1 MTSILRNSLLAKFSC
16 TGDACED
23 TCCKQWSMQMD
34 DATFARYQVKA
45 PELLDAVDTDDDGG
59 RIMRKSP
66 STGYCVKL
74 DGGIC
79 SIHKQYG
86 DSMLGDACHF
96 YPRAT
101 RALGDAVLMTATLSC
116 PEIARLALSE
126 DAWTF
131 AEQELER
138 LPSQMKNYLPE
149 GLSAEDALQVHQ
161 AFLKVA
167 EDESLSAEQAL
178 ARIASVSRSFEN
190 IPVSMWG
197 KAVGFYLQSAQGR
210 LPEAKLDAADPF
222 NLLHALCGLIVAT
235 HKPRTPRLQAVLDDM
250 QAALGATL
258 NWENASIALG
268 DDSQQRYR
276 TMQERW
282 RQEHAAIYAPAL
294 RRWLKMQLAL
304 ALFPFS
310 GLGDS
315 LSERITIIGVRLATL
330 RLAIMCRC
338 DIKGPSSAT
347 DDLVPLVQPLSRV
360 LDHLG
365 SSRFSLDVYAEP
377 KWLEEAR
384 MLGLL
389 SY

>member
-1 MTSILRNSLLAKFSC
+1 
-16 TGDACED
+16 
-23 TCCKQWSMQMD
+23 
-34 DATFARYQVKA
+34 
-45 PELLDAVDTDDDGG
+45 
-59 RIMRKSP
+59 
-66 STGYCVKL
+66 
-74 DGGIC
+74 
-79 SIHKQYG
+79 
-86 DSMLGDACHF
+86 
-96 YPRAT
+96 
-101 RALGDAVLMTATLSC
+101 
-116 PEIARLALSE
+116 
-126 DAWTF
+126 
-131 AEQELER
+131 
-138 LPSQMKNYLPE
+138 MKNYLPE
-149 GLSAEDALQVHQ
+149 GLSAEDALAVHQ
-161 AFLKVA
+161 AFLTAA

-190 IPVSMWG
+190 IPASMWG
-197 KAVGFYLQSAQGR
+197 KAVGFYLQSAEGR
-210 LPEAKLDAADPF
+210 LPAAQPNAADPF

-235 HKPRTPRLQAVLDDM
+235 RKPRTPRLQAVLDDM
-250 QAALGATL
+250 QSALGATL
-258 NWENASIALG
+258 DWENASIALSG
-268 DDSQQRYR
+268 DSGARYLAI
-276 TMQERW
+276 QGQW
-282 RQEHAAIYAPAL
+282 RNEHAALYVPML

-338 DIKGPSSAT
+338 AIKGPSSAT